1 MSIKADTDTVGQVFF
16 NILVNKL
23 NGYQPTHGQES
34 ADMSVDTSAGKL
46 VSADMSITI
55 IIFI

>member
-1 MSIKADTDTVGQVFF
+1 MSIKAHTDTVGQVFF

-23 NGYQPTHGQES
+23 NRYQPTRGQES

-46 VSADMSITI
+46 VSADMSITKI
-55 IIFI
+55 LFI